1 MHLLTFVGILSNR
14 DENYEPI
21 DLDELENQFFLD
33 IRNIKQQITEME
45 REFGKDISDLLEF
58 EKEIKTDVLKLWDNV
73 YDMQELSNITSRN
86 IDEMYDKD
94 ILILH
99 NFRTETTNQL
109 SKLQKDME
117 TILRSV
123 GQGYYENNVG
133 SNENSSEVELE
144 KLVPNTEPGGS
155 VAWLR
160 DKMEIMQDE
169 LKGLND
175 ALQKQKQSDNVFR
188 SQLQDVFEDVDN
200 LKGRQRMMG
209 QEQEKLKRE
218 IQRLK
223 SEDIIDLTNRLDVTQ
238 ENIEDIRQMQ
248 EESFDEKKSD
258 SAMDNEKL
266 LLVINE
272 MTKLKNQI
280 YYLQQSILIM
290 KSNGQNNFGVNN
302 ENIEG
307 LAATSIS
314 DESISSTS
322 VLSEPTTFNTYTTKF
337 VGNSVS
343 SRKDELLLNQVEKIS
358 QQINECA
365 PKSQFNDFAREMKNK
380 MRECSDAIDDAKDR
394 WKADKSLANTHIKR
408 NITRLS
414 RRLNGVSARLEA
426 VENDAKKYNLIIN
439 GIPKTRKLERTT
451 HLERLVKEFFQKVLK
466 MPRLQFDEV
475 ERLKPEASK
484 ISNETIHD
492 QKENI
497 PVLVKFPSV
506 RIKTSVLKASRSMSP
521 EAKKIY
527 SVGEDFT
534 DTIKHHRRRLVT
546 FARKR
551 ARITKKKW
559 ALKYNELYMNGRVFI
574 FVEDKNRV
582 IPKN

>member
-1 MHLLTFVGILSNR
+1 M
-14 DENYEPI
+14 PI

-33 IRNIKQQITEME
+33 VRNIKQQVTEME

-58 EKEIKTDVLKLWDNV
+58 EKEIKTDVHKIWDNV
-73 YDMQELSNITSRN
+73 YDMQELGNITSRN

-109 SKLQKDME
+109 SKLQNDME

-123 GQGYYENNVG
+123 GQGYYENNID
-133 SNENSSEVELE
+133 SNENSSGREFE
-144 KLVPNTEPGGS
+144 KILPNTEPGSS
-155 VAWLR
+155 VALLR
-160 DKMEIMQDE
+160 DNIENIQDE

-200 LKGRQRMMG
+200 LKGKQRMMN

-218 IQRLK
+218 IQRLR
-223 SEDIIDLTNRLDVTQ
+223 SEDIIDLSNRLDVTK
-238 ENIEDIRQMQ
+238 ENIDDLRQLQ
-248 EESFDEKKSD
+248 EKSYDEKKSD

-290 KSNGQNNFGVNN
+290 KSNGQNNFGVKN
-302 ENIEG
+302 ENIDG
-307 LAATSIS
+307 LTATSIS
-314 DESISSTS
+314 DESVSPTS
-322 VLSEPTTFNTYTTKF
+322 VLSEPTTLNTYTTKF

-343 SRKDELLLNQVEKIS
+343 SPKDEFLHNQVEKLS
-358 QQINECA
+358 LQVSECT
-365 PKSQFNDFAREMKNK
+365 PRSRFIDFEREVEEK
-380 MRECSDAIDDAKDR
+380 MRECSDAVDNAKER
-394 WKADKSLANTHIKR
+394 WKADKSVANTHIKR
-408 NITRLS
+408 NITRLN
-414 RRLNGVSARLEA
+414 RRLNGVSARLDA
-426 VENDAKKYNLIIN
+426 AENDAKKYNLIIN

-451 HLERLVKEFFQKVLK
+451 HLERLVKDFFQTVLK

-475 ERLKPEASK
+475 ERLKPELSK
-484 ISNETIHD
+484 ISNETSHGN
-492 QKENI
+492 KENI

-551 ARITKKKW
+551 AKITKKKW

-582 IPKN
+582 VPKN